1 MEFYLDAN
9 DQWETVENEY
19 KVPHFPENPT
29 MAQIK
34 NHEEM
39 RQRKSKAKASLF
51 AAVSLTIFA
60 IIMTM
65 KTTNEI

>member
-9 DQWETVENEY
+9 DQWEAIENEY
-19 KVPHFPENPT
+19 KVPHFPDNST